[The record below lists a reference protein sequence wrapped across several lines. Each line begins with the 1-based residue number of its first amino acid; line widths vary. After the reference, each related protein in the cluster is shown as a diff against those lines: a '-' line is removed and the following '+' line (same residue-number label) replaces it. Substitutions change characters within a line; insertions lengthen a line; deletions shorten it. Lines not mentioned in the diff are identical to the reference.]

1 MLGAELALGSKL
13 RFAPEVAPIIL
24 AFTTEMEAD
33 RELLGASRATDVMN
47 FWAGDHYRWVYKT
60 VINDE
65 STIRKVIEAR
75 HLNLK

>member
-1 MLGAELALGSKL
+1 
-13 RFAPEVAPIIL
+13 
-24 AFTTEMEAD
+24 MEAD
-33 RELLGASRATDVMN
+33 RELLGPSRAAAVMK

-60 VINDE
+60 VMNDE